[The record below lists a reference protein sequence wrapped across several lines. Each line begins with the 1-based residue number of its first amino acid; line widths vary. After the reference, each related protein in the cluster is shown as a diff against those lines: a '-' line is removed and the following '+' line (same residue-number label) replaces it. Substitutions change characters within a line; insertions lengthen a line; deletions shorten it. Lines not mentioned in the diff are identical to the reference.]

1 MIVLDVNVLLAAF
14 RADHVH
20 HPIVRPWFE
29 RTLAHNVDVVVPDF
43 VWVGFLRLVTNT
55 HIFEVPS
62 TLAEALA
69 FMDAVAAAP
78 SYRSVPGLP
87 NGLGV
92 FAETCIAG
100 EACGNLVPDAYI
112 ASVARALASP
122 VATLDRDFR
131 RFDDLR
137 FVVPRLDD
145 EIDGGAIGGDN
156 GPGAH

>member
-20 HPIVRPWFE
+20 HLIVRPWFE
-29 RTLAHNVDVVVPDF
+29 RELVNGTDLVVPDF

-62 TLAEALA
+62 TLAEAFE
-69 FMDAVAAAP
+69 FMDAITGAP
-78 SYRSVPGLP
+78 SYRSIPGLP
-87 NGLGV
+87 SGLSV
-92 FAETCIAG
+92 FMQTCTAG
-100 EACGNLVPDAYI
+100 DAHGNLVPDAYI
-112 ASVARALASP
+112 ASVARALACP

-137 FVVPRLDD
+137 IVT
-145 EIDGGAIGGDN
+145 
-156 GPGAH
+156 PGQE